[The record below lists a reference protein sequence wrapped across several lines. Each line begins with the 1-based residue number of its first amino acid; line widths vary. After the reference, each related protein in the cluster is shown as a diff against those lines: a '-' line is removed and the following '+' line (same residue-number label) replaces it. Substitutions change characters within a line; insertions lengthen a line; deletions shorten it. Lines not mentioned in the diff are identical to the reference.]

1 MCGGGCGRQ
10 QVGSQVRCV
19 CAFSCLCGCACV
31 CVLFEK
37 PTSLISKSDLSFVF
51 VLFSTEGKGFFGHSK
66 GQIYHNLIS
75 LLSVREVYEKV

>member
-1 MCGGGCGRQ
+1 MC
-10 QVGSQVRCV
+10 VRLVV
-19 CAFSCLCGCACV
+19 CAVVRV

-51 VLFSTEGKGFFGHSK
+51 VLFSIEGKGFFGHSK
-66 GQIYHNLIS
+66 GKIYHNLIS

>member
-1 MCGGGCGRQ
+1 MC
-10 QVGSQVRCV
+10 VRFVV
-19 CAFSCLCGCACV
+19 CAVVRV

-51 VLFSTEGKGFFGHSK
+51 VLFSIEGKGFFGHSK